1 MVHFASFEH
10 KLILLFQSF
19 TMPPGGGFADTLS
32 TPEMS
37 KYLSTAA
44 TMREKTLVMEDS
56 CTSSK
61 DLL

>member
-1 MVHFASFEH
+1 MVHYASFEH

-44 TMREKTLVMEDS
+44 TKRDKTLEMED

>member
-1 MVHFASFEH
+1 
-10 KLILLFQSF
+10 
-19 TMPPGGGFADTLS
+19 MPPGGGFADTLS

-44 TMREKTLVMEDS
+44 TKRDKTLEMED